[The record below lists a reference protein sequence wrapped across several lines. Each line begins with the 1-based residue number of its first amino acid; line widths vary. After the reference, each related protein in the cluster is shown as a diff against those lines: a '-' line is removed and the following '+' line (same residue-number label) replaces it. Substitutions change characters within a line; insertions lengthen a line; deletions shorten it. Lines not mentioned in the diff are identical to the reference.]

1 MIIDRISQ
9 RGAGVE
15 KFERLLELITHNYSY
30 LVFQAI
36 KDAKADLSSVPETI
50 IDVPELDLAI
60 VFTRERLEEIMQ
72 AMLQRIEDVINEVLK
87 QARVSPADIDI
98 VIRTGGS
105 SQIAAVKRLLERHF
119 PGKVTE
125 HDPFTS
131 VAAGLAIASYHGYKF
146 EVSRGEK

>member
-1 MIIDRISQ
+1 MDPMP
-9 RGAGVE
+9 
-15 KFERLLELITHNYSY
+15 
-30 LVFQAI
+30 
-36 KDAKADLSSVPETI
+36 DLTLGRSI
-50 IDVPELDLAI
+50 DLA
-60 VFTRERLEEIMQ
+60 VYGPAHDDPVLAQATVAADDGRQGVVLRFQMLAPRERERLEEIMQ